1 MIKDLTNFKKA
12 PKERRVKSYAT
23 GRLSKLEDDLSTSK
37 SYHEAI
43 IGAGMLEDNLK
54 TEELE
59 VVYEQINDIYLEYRA
74 ELVEAIEKSS
84 PMIAALSDTGAS
96 PLSTAAS
103 SSHTGIRLPRIDL
116 PKFDG
121 SYTTWR
127 AFQDRFQA
135 LVHNNKSI
143 DDIDKLHFL
152 QSCLIGDANRF
163 LQNLS
168 VEAANYDKAWELLKE
183 RYDHKRI
190 LVHIQMQKL
199 FGQPSVSCE
208 TAAGLRDLLY
218 TTRECCLALEN
229 MDVPV
234 SKWDTVLIWFLNQKL
249 PGTSQKL
256 WEERLGNRK
265 DFPNFKEFTD
275 FLETR
280 FRTLEVVGQQETRAA
295 GRNKDEPLVNPRP
308 RFQPAKA
315 KVLHAKQVVKQP
327 VKPIAKTVPVEQL
340 LCKLCNQTKHT
351 LRRCQRFLNMDI
363 MGRKETSFKIQQ
375 QQPTTSNTSAQA
387 RNNRTNTEFQPM
399 TGQQLQLNGY
409 TLNYYTHGDRR
420 QTHQVLLAT
429 AVVKARAADGKLRL
443 LRALIDTGSETSF
456 NTEAAAQLLKL
467 EKRRTI
473 AEVSGLGFVSSG
485 ITQHSVEVRFA
496 SRHSTFETAVQAL
509 VFKSLTGHLPTQ
521 RVTPGNWD
529 HLKGLSLAD
538 PHLCEPA
545 PIDLLLGSDVCA
557 QIFLPE
563 IRRPEVGIGPVA
575 QKTELG
581 WIVFGQVSPDS
592 PRQVR
597 SFAQIADLN
606 SQLEKFRDIEET
618 RAVPATSD

>member
-43 IGAGMLEDNLK
+43 IGA
-54 TEELE
+54 
-59 VVYEQINDIYLEYRA
+59 

-84 PMIAALSDTGAS
+84 PMIAALSDTGAP

-199 FGQPSVSCE
+199 FGQPSVPCE

-265 DFPNFKEFTD
+265 DLPNFKEFTD

-340 LCKLCNQTKHT
+340 SCKLCNQTKHT

-363 MGRKETSFKIQQ
+363 MGRKETVRRLKVCENCLSYGHIVQDCLSFSSCFFCQQ
-375 QQPTTSNTSAQA
+375 RHHSLLHQQQYQQQQYQQQQPQQPTTSNTSAQA
-387 RNNRTNTEFQPM
+387 RNHRTNTLQASVNPHAPEFQPM
-399 TGQQLQLNGY
+399 TGQQLQSNGY
-409 TLNYYTHGDRR
+409 TLNYHTSHGDHR

-456 NTEAAAQLLKL
+456 ITEAAAQLLKL

-473 AEVSGLGFVSSG
+473 AEVSGLGLVSSG

-521 RVTPGNWD
+521 RVTPD
-529 HLKGLSLAD
+529 
-538 PHLCEPA
+538 
-545 PIDLLLGSDVCA
+545 
-557 QIFLPE
+557 
-563 IRRPEVGIGPVA
+563 
-575 QKTELG
+575 T
-581 WIVFGQVSPDS
+581 
-592 PRQVR
+592 
-597 SFAQIADLN
+597 LN
-606 SQLEKFRDIEET
+606 SVSAK
-618 RAVPATSD
+618 SD